1 MVSRTTV
8 MTLLIA
14 AALALTG
21 CSGADESESGS
32 SPAAELSILVPAPAS
47 ESAPATEQ
55 STSAQAT
62 ASESAP
68 ATTEATDEA
77 SGEPEASNDVDDL
90 PDYVKPYPDSEVVSA
105 SIVKAHNDKDSKKP
119 EQISLVVRA
128 KAETKDIFAYYEK
141 ELGKADFEPLGDE
154 VKTKSARVLNFRH
167 KDNDSVLVVTVADD
181 AGDKEQKVVTIGGN
195 IVP

>member
-8 MTLLIA
+8 MTLPIA

-32 SPAAELSILVPAPAS
+32 SPA
-47 ESAPATEQ
+47 TEQ
-55 STSAQAT
+55 TTSAQAT

-68 ATTEATDEA
+68 ATDEASDEASGEA

-128 KAETKDIFAYYEK
+128 KAETKDVFAYYEK
-141 ELGKADFEPLGDE
+141 ELGKADYEPLGDE

-181 AGDKEQKVVTIGGN
+181 AGDKKHKVVTIGGN

>member
-8 MTLLIA
+8 MTLPIA
-14 AALALTG
+14 AALALAG
-21 CSGADESESGS
+21 CSGTDESESGS
-32 SPAAELSILVPAPAS
+32 SPA
-47 ESAPATEQ
+47 TEQ
-55 STSAQAT
+55 TTSAQAT

-68 ATTEATDEA
+68 ATTEATDGA
-77 SGEPEASNDVDDL
+77 SDEPEASNDVDDL

-141 ELGKADFEPLGDE
+141 ELGKADYEPLGDE

-181 AGDKEQKVVTIGGN
+181 AGDKKHKVVTIGGN